1 MISADIQSLSMKAAE
16 EAAELD
22 ELDDHQQP
30 HKSEGISVHKGGGGG
45 GGEVFVLQCTFLR
58 TVHFLCF

>member
-30 HKSEGISVHKGGGGG
+30 HKSEGISVRKGGG